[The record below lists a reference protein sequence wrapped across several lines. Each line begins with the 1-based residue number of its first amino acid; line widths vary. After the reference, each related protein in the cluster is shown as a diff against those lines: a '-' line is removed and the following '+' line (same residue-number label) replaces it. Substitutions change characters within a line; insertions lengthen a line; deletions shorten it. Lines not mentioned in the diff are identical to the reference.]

1 MSIHVNNINL
11 DNTNYDEDDPK
22 TITRFRHLAW
32 YI

>member
-1 MSIHVNNINL
+1 MSILMNINL

-22 TITRFRHLAW
+22 TITHIRHLAW